1 MMPGKQ
7 QNPCEA
13 KYRVHGSVYEL
24 RKELEALVIFA
35 GTYEGLMKESLYH
48 RIKAL
53 NSMLND

>member
-1 MMPGKQ
+1 MAGKQ

-35 GTYEGLMKESLYH
+35 GTYNGLMKESLIH
-48 RIKAL
+48 RIRL
-53 NSMLND
+53 VNSMLND